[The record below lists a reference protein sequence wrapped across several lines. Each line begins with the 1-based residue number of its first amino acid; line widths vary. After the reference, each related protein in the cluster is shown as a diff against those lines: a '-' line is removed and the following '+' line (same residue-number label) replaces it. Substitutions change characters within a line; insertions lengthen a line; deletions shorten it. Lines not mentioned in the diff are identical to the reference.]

1 MENTRK
7 NQILSY
13 LNDLGKDL
21 SLAAEQAPSL
31 LDNVHDEWSSDL
43 EYVAT
48 TVAESDVFV
57 PVVGGF
63 STGKST
69 ALNSFIER
77 QILPE
82 KVSPETSIPTELRYS
97 ESERIMALSV
107 KGEWT
112 GHGINDLAELST
124 RADQYQVVRVY
135 VKAQCL
141 KDIEPLVLVDMPG
154 FDSGLDQHNQAILR
168 YITTGALYL
177 YMVSAKAGTVS
188 RQDVRRI
195 EEILD
200 LGRTVKVYLT
210 MTDLASPDELEA
222 THAYVSDHMS
232 FVTGDSEI
240 GRINKDDT
248 SALRETLAKAN
259 VSQLFDG
266 LVLSSVRNLYFD
278 ASSHVNTAIN
288 ALSTSAAEVVERTKA
303 AEQSLQKVERERE
316 RMLAEVGQG
325 QLSEKTEQVI
335 RKLEQTLNNSLDE
348 LAMMARTG
356 EAALSRGVGDLVR
369 STLTV
374 EIQQVVR
381 RITTDVA
388 YQFSG
393 DISVGGIAVS
403 GGSNWV
409 NDMISVIENE
419 AMNALVGLSGNK
431 KPGGIKASVHQGG
444 GGIMNALSIAAFA
457 IPHPVLKVVFAILPG
472 IIGSLFDSF
481 REKNDSE
488 QYRQIISSQVIPSVL
503 SQVRPQ
509 VLSSLN
515 SIEVEIIKTIS
526 DQVSAKVE
534 SQRAIYNEV
543 AEASES
549 ELEKL
554 QDAVECLKSIRTEMS
569 KSAEGV
575 IA

>member
-7 NQILSY
+7 SQLLSY
-13 LNDLGKDL
+13 LNDLAKDL
-21 SLAAEQAPSL
+21 SLAVDHAPSL
-31 LDNVHDEWSSDL
+31 LGDVHKEWSYELDNV
-43 EYVAT
+43 AK
-48 TVAESDVFV
+48 TVSESDVFV

-69 ALNSFIER
+69 ALNSLIER

-82 KVSPETSIPTELRYS
+82 NVSPETAIPTELRYS
-97 ESERIMALSV
+97 ESERIMALST

-112 GHGINDLAELST
+112 EHGINDLADLSAH
-124 RADQYQVVRVY
+124 ADQYQVVRVY
-135 VKAQCL
+135 VKAQFL

-200 LGRTVKVYLT
+200 LGRSVKVCLT
-210 MTDLASPDELEA
+210 MTDLASPEELEA

-240 GRINKDDT
+240 GRINKDDI

-259 VSQLFDG
+259 VNQLFDG

-288 ALSTSAAEVVERTKA
+288 ALNASAAEVVERTKA

-325 QLSEKTEQVI
+325 QLSEKTETVI
-335 RKLEQTLNNSLDE
+335 RKLELTLNNSLDE
-348 LAMMARTG
+348 LVMMARTG

-393 DISVGGIAVS
+393 EISVGGIAVS

-419 AMNALVGLSGNK
+419 AMNALAGLSGNK
-431 KPGGIKASVHQGG
+431 TPEGMKAPVHQGG
-444 GGIMNALSIAAFA
+444 GIMNVLSIAALA

-472 IIGSLFDSF
+472 IIGSLFNSF
-481 REKNDSE
+481 RENKESE
-488 QYRQIISSQVIPSVL
+488 QYRQAISAQVIPSIIA
-503 SQVRPQ
+503 QVRPQ

-515 SIEVEIIKTIS
+515 AIESEIIKTVS
-526 DQVSAKVE
+526 DQVTAKVE
-534 SQRAIYNEV
+534 AQRTIYNEV
-543 AEASES
+543 SEASEA

-554 QDAVECLKSIRTEMS
+554 KNAVESLKSIRAEMS

>member
-1 MENTRK
+1 MENARK
-7 NQILSY
+7 SQLLSY

-21 SLAAEQAPSL
+21 SLAVDHAPSL
-31 LDNVHDEWSSDL
+31 LGDVHKKWSSELDD
-43 EYVAT
+43 VVKA
-48 TVAESDVFV
+48 VSESDVFV
-57 PVVGGF
+57 PFVGGF
-63 STGKST
+63 SAGKST
-69 ALNSFIER
+69 ALNSLIER

-82 KVSPETSIPTELRYS
+82 KVSPETAIPTELRYS
-97 ESERIMALSV
+97 ESERIMALSA

-112 GHGINDLAELST
+112 EHGINDLADLSAH
-124 RADQYQVVRVY
+124 ADQYQVVRVY

-200 LGRTVKVYLT
+200 LGRSVKVYLT
-210 MTDLASPDELEA
+210 MTDLASPEELEA
-222 THAYVSDHMS
+222 IHAYVSDHMS

-240 GRINKDDT
+240 GRINKDDI
-248 SALRETLAKAN
+248 SALKETLAKAN
-259 VSQLFDG
+259 VNQLFDG

-288 ALSTSAAEVVERTKA
+288 ALSTSAAEVAERTKA

-348 LAMMARTG
+348 LVMMARTG

-374 EIQQVVR
+374 EIQRVVR

-409 NDMISVIENE
+409 NNMISVIENE

-431 KPGGIKASVHQGG
+431 ASGEMKAPAHQGG
-444 GGIMNALSIAAFA
+444 GIKDALSIAALS
-457 IPHPVLKVVFAILPG
+457 IPNPVLKVVFAILPG
-472 IIGSLFDSF
+472 IIGNLFDRL
-481 REKNDSE
+481 REKNESE
-488 QYRQIISSQVIPSVL
+488 QYRQVISSQVIPGVIA
-503 SQVRPQ
+503 QVRPQ

-515 SIEVEIIKTIS
+515 SIESEIIKTVS
-526 DQVSAKVE
+526 DQVTAKVE
-534 SQRAIYNEV
+534 AQRAIYNEV
-543 AEASES
+543 AEASEA

-554 QDAVECLKSIRTEMS
+554 QNAVEALKRIRADMS